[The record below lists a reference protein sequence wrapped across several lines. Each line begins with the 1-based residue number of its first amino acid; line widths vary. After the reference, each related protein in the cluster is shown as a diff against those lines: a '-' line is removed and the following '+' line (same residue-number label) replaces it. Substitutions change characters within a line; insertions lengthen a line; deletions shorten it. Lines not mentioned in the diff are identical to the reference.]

1 MLTAPA
7 RADGAVDRLVEHTP
21 CRYLGPETG
30 LVWSKCHEFSG
41 AILIRL
47 LTTIYPPLFVVFF
60 MLKLMVMVIIC

>member
-30 LVWSKCHEFSG
+30 LVCSECHEFSG
-41 AILIRL
+41 AILMRL
-47 LTTIYPPLFVVFF
+47 LTTIYSPLFIAFF
-60 MLKLMVMVIIC
+60 MFNLMVMVIVC

>member
-21 CRYLGPETG
+21 CRY
-30 LVWSKCHEFSG
+30 HEFSG
-41 AILIRL
+41 AILMRL